1 MMLPLSRGGDGG
13 AGERFPQE
21 KGRPGMTENEILV
34 RTQDAICTVTI
45 NRPRVKNAWSL
56 EVVEGLRDA
65 FLNIGRDRNIHVVVM
80 EGMGRDFSSGAD
92 YTLFRE
98 EHPAPAWLDGMR
110 KVRDLILSMRGIPQ
124 PVIAKVRGAA
134 IGGGANLALACDF
147 VVAAEDA
154 VFCENF
160 SNIGIIVDAAG
171 NYFLTRLVGLA
182 KARELAYLG
191 DVFDGRA
198 AAGMGLIY
206 RAVPEAELDAVV
218 DALARRL
225 AGKCPDVMALIKE
238 GLDAGLEMSLATALE
253 WEAAH
258 QAVMTQ
264 KEALKAT
271 VKLFFQTRGK
281 G

>member
-1 MMLPLSRGGDGG
+1 
-13 AGERFPQE
+13 
-21 KGRPGMTENEILV
+21 MTENEILM
-34 RTQDAICTVTI
+34 RTEDGICTVTI
-45 NRPRVKNAWSL
+45 NRPHVKNAWSL
-56 EVVEGLRDA
+56 EVVEGLGDA
-65 FLNIGRDRNIHVVVM
+65 FRNIGRDPGIRVVVM

-92 YTLFRE
+92 YTLFRD

-110 KVRDLILSMRGIPQ
+110 KVKDLIVSMRGIPQ

-147 VVAAEDA
+147 VIASEDA

-206 RAVPEAELDAVV
+206 KAVPEAGLDAAV
-218 DALARRL
+218 DVLARRL
-225 AGKCPDVMALIKE
+225 AGKCPEVMALIKE
-238 GLDAGLEMSLATALE
+238 GLDASLEMSLATTLE

-258 QAVMTQ
+258 QAIMTQ
-264 KEALKAT
+264 KETLKAT
-271 VKLFFQTRGK
+271 VKLFFQSRGK